1 MKSVQSSGSRS
12 GSLRSKVNN
21 TPVYAE
27 LSTGSV
33 SAKPKE
39 GYFRF
44 ASSLEYQVWM
54 HLKVLGLEPVPQFK
68 VELLPKLGAVP
79 AITYTPDFFIPS
91 HSAIV
96 ECKGKWICSD
106 NRRKKDP
113 NKADRSEFLLKWNLL
128 NRLSRFQFAVIVGT
142 EDFTLSREWEAV
154 SYERLTLV
162 NNELKIS
169 S

>member
-1 MKSVQSSGSRS
+1 MKSIQSSVRQNGTPK
-12 GSLRSKVNN
+12 SKVNN
-21 TPVYAE
+21 SPVYVE

-68 VELLPKLGAVP
+68 VEIMPKLGAVP
-79 AITYTPDFFIPS
+79 AIIYTPDFFIPS
-91 HSAIV
+91 HGAII
-96 ECKGKWICSD
+96 ECKGQWITADS
-106 NRRKKDP
+106 RRKRDP
-113 NKADRSEFLLKWNLL
+113 NKADRSEFLIKWNLL
-128 NRLSRFQFAVIVGT
+128 NRLSRFQFTAIVGT

-162 NNELKIS
+162 NNELKVS
-169 S
+169 A